1 MDKEEYRLRTD
12 EMKALIKEGRY
23 PEAARIADSID
34 WRRVKNTRMLC
45 LVGDLYKK
53 TGHFDKSRDVFLL
66 VYEIDQYNES
76 VVYSLCEL
84 SIKRDDFLAAI
95 EYMKGYARLA
105 PGSAGVYVL
114 RYKLYE
120 QQGVSCGERAELLEE
135 LKSVEFKPRW
145 AYELVTL
152 YNELGDEAGLI
163 SACDYIYDNITSK
176 SDMKTHRFCVKAL
189 ELKEKHTALTASQ
202 SEYLGAFRAAKAEE
216 EARERAKLEAMEA
229 ERKRLIEEKRRF
241 EEERAERARR
251 RRQEREAKR
260 QEKPGTDTIPLNIN
274 KNDIEEDPK
283 NKAERSRR
291 GENSAN
297 TGEADRIRIQ
307 ESELSGE
314 YETSRLERDIAD
326 GIKNILPDPDHSQT
340 EFTEGNSPEIES
352 GSNAGNV
359 VNIRD
364 MRTSHH
370 SAVRHAS
377 RRYDSILSQGGDGQI
392 SLVLPEK
399 ELIEEQITGQISID
413 DIMERIKAIAKENK
427 EARVEQIVHGRT
439 DGMFKSFE
447 RKVKEGPQAEI
458 DEMLGIG
465 GRAFDVSAAA
475 ASAAAQTGAAVH
487 SVIKPNAEKAAAVIA
502 HPAAEG
508 LRLAVKSVV
517 VPEGSGLGEG
527 EGAPVDIRKESR
539 TSKAAA
545 VDSVTKELPDLGDLV
560 TESDNLKKSDEKKA
574 PEGFKED
581 KGDKD
586 EKETSESFK
595 EDKSKKKLENVKASS
610 EKSAFEET
618 DTPEEEQGF
627 GEGSAEDR
635 KNAGLNKKNKKIDD
649 TENPDDKDD
658 IKEDAAE
665 DTEESIKGGEDEGLD
680 TKVSDSKDDSEHIE
694 EDIIDNE
701 DEESEENDDADHA
714 DVDEED
720 DRIVDKKAEVSSDKA
735 LNEDAAE
742 KENDISEDDIS
753 EDSEEINSYD
763 SEDEA
768 SSDRA
773 SQDIDEIDE
782 KEMADLNKKE
792 PEKEESGDEA
802 PEAEEEKAEV
812 SRNKGSKEDIANKEN
827 ADSDEDKR
835 VGEEPEEDNSEA
847 EEESSEAA
855 KEDGGEK
862 ESEATKEEKSSDKK
876 ESDKQKPKTEKENSS
891 SPADE
896 TLPIEKHEEHA
907 KEAQEHDALDFE
919 YEPLSDE
926 QIQERLSKL
935 TEAEKQQYGYILHN
949 HDIAGQIFIASDI
962 LAERSKYGVCVVGK
976 DKNLTLDVAKGI
988 VRTASRN
995 YKSFTGKAAK
1005 ISGSDLKAE
1014 KIPGFFKQL
1023 HNGALIITDAGSIR
1037 HDSAKALA
1045 NAMNVNA
1052 KYTMVL
1058 LTGSDKS
1065 IRDMLNREWRLD
1077 KLFDMSVDTEN
1088 IGGDDSLVAYGRE
1101 YAREQEYSI
1110 DNLGILALHTRIEEL
1125 QTFEHK
1131 PTPEDVKKIVD
1142 EAIEHSSKKGIGHLV
1157 EVISRKRY
1165 DDEDMIILRE
1175 KDFLIDNR

>member
-241 EEERAERARR
+241 EEEKAERARR

-297 TGEADRIRIQ
+297 TWEADRIRIQ

-314 YETSRLERDIAD
+314 YETSRLERDIAN

-340 EFTEGNSPEIES
+340 EFAEGNSPAIES

-517 VPEGSGLGEG
+517 VPEGSGLGEVD
-527 EGAPVDIRKESR
+527 GAPVDIRKESR

-574 PEGFKED
+574 PEEGQD
-581 KGDKD
+581 
-586 EKETSESFK
+586 
-595 EDKSKKKLENVKASS
+595 
-610 EKSAFEET
+610 FEENFA
-618 DTPEEEQGF
+618 EEG
-627 GEGSAEDR
+627 R
-635 KNAGLNKKNKKIDD
+635 KNAGLNKKNKKTDN

-665 DTEESIKGGEDEGLD
+665 DTEESIKGGEDEDLD

-694 EDIIDNE
+694 EDSIDNE

-782 KEMADLNKKE
+782 KEMANLNKKE
-792 PEKEESGDEA
+792 PEKEELGDEA

-835 VGEEPEEDNSEA
+835 VGEEPEEDNPEA
-847 EEESSEAA
+847 EEENSEAA

-862 ESEATKEEKSSDKK
+862 ESEAAKEEKASDKK

-891 SPADE
+891 LPADE

-1131 PTPEDVKKIVD
+1131 PTPEDVRKIVD

>member
-241 EEERAERARR
+241 EEEKAERARR

-314 YETSRLERDIAD
+314 YETSRLERDIAN

-340 EFTEGNSPEIES
+340 EFTEGNSSAIES

-475 ASAAAQTGAAVH
+475 ASAAARTGAAVH

-517 VPEGSGLGEG
+517 VPEGSGLDEDGA
-527 EGAPVDIRKESR
+527 APVDIRKESR

-574 PEGFKED
+574 PEEGQD
-581 KGDKD
+581 
-586 EKETSESFK
+586 
-595 EDKSKKKLENVKASS
+595 
-610 EKSAFEET
+610 FEENFA
-618 DTPEEEQGF
+618 E
-627 GEGSAEDR
+627 EDR
-635 KNAGLNKKNKKIDD
+635 KNAGLNKKNKKTDN

-665 DTEESIKGGEDEGLD
+665 DTEESIKGGEDEDLD

-694 EDIIDNE
+694 EDSIDNE
-701 DEESEENDDADHA
+701 DEESEENDDADPN

-720 DRIVDKKAEVSSDKA
+720 DRIVYKKAEVSSDKA
-735 LNEDAAE
+735 LNEDAAG

-782 KEMADLNKKE
+782 KGMADLNKKE

-847 EEESSEAA
+847 EEENSEAA

-862 ESEATKEEKSSDKK
+862 ESEATKEEKASDKK

>member
-241 EEERAERARR
+241 EEEKAERARR

-291 GENSAN
+291 GENSGN

-340 EFTEGNSPEIES
+340 EFAEGNSPAIES

-574 PEGFKED
+574 PEEGQD
-581 KGDKD
+581 
-586 EKETSESFK
+586 
-595 EDKSKKKLENVKASS
+595 
-610 EKSAFEET
+610 FEENFA
-618 DTPEEEQGF
+618 E
-627 GEGSAEDR
+627 EDR
-635 KNAGLNKKNKKIDD
+635 KNAGLNKKNKKTDN

-665 DTEESIKGGEDEGLD
+665 DTEESIKGGEDEDLD

-694 EDIIDNE
+694 EDSIDNE

-735 LNEDAAE
+735 LNEDAAG

-835 VGEEPEEDNSEA
+835 VEEEPEEDNSEA
-847 EEESSEAA
+847 EEENSEAA

-862 ESEATKEEKSSDKK
+862 ESEATKEEKASDKK

-1142 EAIEHSSKKGIGHLV
+1142 EAIEHSSKKGIGHLM

>member
-241 EEERAERARR
+241 EEEKAERARR

-340 EFTEGNSPEIES
+340 EFAEGNSPAIES

-574 PEGFKED
+574 PEEGQD
-581 KGDKD
+581 
-586 EKETSESFK
+586 
-595 EDKSKKKLENVKASS
+595 
-610 EKSAFEET
+610 FEENFA
-618 DTPEEEQGF
+618 EEG
-627 GEGSAEDR
+627 R
-635 KNAGLNKKNKKIDD
+635 KDAGLNKKNKKTDN

-665 DTEESIKGGEDEGLD
+665 DTEESIKGGEDEGSY

-694 EDIIDNE
+694 EDSIDNE

-782 KEMADLNKKE
+782 KEMANLNKKE

-847 EEESSEAA
+847 EEENSEAA

-862 ESEATKEEKSSDKK
+862 ESEAAKEEKASDKK

>member
-274 KNDIEEDPK
+274 KNDIEEDLK

-574 PEGFKED
+574 QEEGQD
-581 KGDKD
+581 
-586 EKETSESFK
+586 
-595 EDKSKKKLENVKASS
+595 
-610 EKSAFEET
+610 FEENFA
-618 DTPEEEQGF
+618 EEG
-627 GEGSAEDR
+627 R
-635 KNAGLNKKNKKIDD
+635 KNAGLNKKNKKTDN

-665 DTEESIKGGEDEGLD
+665 DTEESIKGGEDEDSD

-694 EDIIDNE
+694 EDSIDNE

-802 PEAEEEKAEV
+802 KEAEEEKVEV

-835 VGEEPEEDNSEA
+835 VEEEPEEDNSEA
-847 EEESSEAA
+847 EEENSEAA
-855 KEDGGEK
+855 KEDDGEK
-862 ESEATKEEKSSDKK
+862 ESEAAKEEKASDKK

>member
-241 EEERAERARR
+241 EEEKAERARR

-274 KNDIEEDPK
+274 KNDIEEDLK

-314 YETSRLERDIAD
+314 YETSRLERDIAN

-340 EFTEGNSPEIES
+340 EFTEGNSPAIES

-517 VPEGSGLGEG
+517 VPEGSGLGEVD
-527 EGAPVDIRKESR
+527 GAPVDIRKESR

-545 VDSVTKELPDLGDLV
+545 VGSVTKELPDLGDLV

-574 PEGFKED
+574 PEEGQD
-581 KGDKD
+581 
-586 EKETSESFK
+586 
-595 EDKSKKKLENVKASS
+595 
-610 EKSAFEET
+610 FEENFA
-618 DTPEEEQGF
+618 E
-627 GEGSAEDR
+627 EDR
-635 KNAGLNKKNKKIDD
+635 KNAGLNEKNKKTDN

-665 DTEESIKGGEDEGLD
+665 DTEESIKGGEDEDSD

-694 EDIIDNE
+694 EDSIDNE

-735 LNEDAAE
+735 LNEYAAE

-782 KEMADLNKKE
+782 KEIADLNKKE

-802 PEAEEEKAEV
+802 PEAEEEKVEV
-812 SRNKGSKEDIANKEN
+812 SRNKGSKEDIVNKEN

-835 VGEEPEEDNSEA
+835 VEEEPEEDNSEA
-847 EEESSEAA
+847 EEENSEAA
-855 KEDGGEK
+855 KEDSGEK

>member
-274 KNDIEEDPK
+274 KNDIEEDLK

-291 GENSAN
+291 GENSPN

-314 YETSRLERDIAD
+314 YETSRLERDIAN

-340 EFTEGNSPEIES
+340 EFTEGNSPAIES

-517 VPEGSGLGEG
+517 VPEGSGLGEVD
-527 EGAPVDIRKESR
+527 GAPVDIRKENR

-574 PEGFKED
+574 PEEGQD
-581 KGDKD
+581 
-586 EKETSESFK
+586 
-595 EDKSKKKLENVKASS
+595 
-610 EKSAFEET
+610 FEENFA
-618 DTPEEEQGF
+618 E
-627 GEGSAEDR
+627 EDR
-635 KNAGLNKKNKKIDD
+635 KNAGLNKKNKKTDN

-665 DTEESIKGGEDEGLD
+665 DTEESIKGGECEDLD

-694 EDIIDNE
+694 EDSIDNE
-701 DEESEENDDADHA
+701 DEESEENDDADPN

-735 LNEDAAE
+735 LNEDAAG
-742 KENDISEDDIS
+742 KENDISEEDIS

-802 PEAEEEKAEV
+802 QEAEEEKAEV

-835 VGEEPEEDNSEA
+835 VEEEPEEDNSEA
-847 EEESSEAA
+847 EEENSEAA
-855 KEDGGEK
+855 KEDSGEK

>member
-314 YETSRLERDIAD
+314 YETSRLERDIAN
-326 GIKNILPDPDHSQT
+326 GIKNILPDHSQT
-340 EFTEGNSPEIES
+340 EFTEGNSPAIES
-352 GSNAGNV
+352 GSNSGNV

-527 EGAPVDIRKESR
+527 EGAPVDIRKESM

-545 VDSVTKELPDLGDLV
+545 VDSVTKELPDLGGLV

-574 PEGFKED
+574 PEEGQD
-581 KGDKD
+581 
-586 EKETSESFK
+586 
-595 EDKSKKKLENVKASS
+595 
-610 EKSAFEET
+610 FEENFA
-618 DTPEEEQGF
+618 E
-627 GEGSAEDR
+627 EDR
-635 KNAGLNKKNKKIDD
+635 KNAGLNKKNKKTDN

-665 DTEESIKGGEDEGLD
+665 DTEESIKGGEDEDLD

-694 EDIIDNE
+694 EDSIDNE

-735 LNEDAAE
+735 LNEDAAG

-847 EEESSEAA
+847 EEENSEAA

-907 KEAQEHDALDFE
+907 KEAQEHDTLDFE

>member
-241 EEERAERARR
+241 EEEKAERARR

-314 YETSRLERDIAD
+314 YETSRLERDIAN

-340 EFTEGNSPEIES
+340 EFTEGNSPAIES

-517 VPEGSGLGEG
+517 VPEGSGLGEVD
-527 EGAPVDIRKESR
+527 GAPVDIRKESR

-574 PEGFKED
+574 PEEGQD
-581 KGDKD
+581 
-586 EKETSESFK
+586 
-595 EDKSKKKLENVKASS
+595 
-610 EKSAFEET
+610 FEENFA
-618 DTPEEEQGF
+618 EEG
-627 GEGSAEDR
+627 R
-635 KNAGLNKKNKKIDD
+635 KNAGLNKKNKKTDN

-665 DTEESIKGGEDEGLD
+665 DAEESIKGGEDEDLD

-694 EDIIDNE
+694 EDSIDNE

-782 KEMADLNKKE
+782 KEMANLNKKE
-792 PEKEESGDEA
+792 PEKEELGDEA

-835 VGEEPEEDNSEA
+835 VGEEPEEDNPEA
-847 EEESSEAA
+847 EEENSEAA

-862 ESEATKEEKSSDKK
+862 ESEAAKEEKASDKK

-1142 EAIEHSSKKGIGHLV
+1142 EAIEHSSKKGIGHLM

>member
-241 EEERAERARR
+241 EEEKAERARR

-291 GENSAN
+291 GENSGN

-340 EFTEGNSPEIES
+340 EFAEGNSPAIES

-574 PEGFKED
+574 PEEGQD
-581 KGDKD
+581 
-586 EKETSESFK
+586 
-595 EDKSKKKLENVKASS
+595 
-610 EKSAFEET
+610 FEENFA
-618 DTPEEEQGF
+618 E
-627 GEGSAEDR
+627 EDR
-635 KNAGLNKKNKKIDD
+635 KNAGLNKKNKKTDN

-665 DTEESIKGGEDEGLD
+665 DTEESIKGGEDEDLD

-694 EDIIDNE
+694 EDSIDNE

-835 VGEEPEEDNSEA
+835 VEEEPEEDNSEA
-847 EEESSEAA
+847 EEENSEAA

-862 ESEATKEEKSSDKK
+862 ESEATKEEKASDKK

-1142 EAIEHSSKKGIGHLV
+1142 EAIEHSSKKGIGHLM

>member
-241 EEERAERARR
+241 EEEKAERARR

-297 TGEADRIRIQ
+297 TGKADRIRIQ

-340 EFTEGNSPEIES
+340 EFTEGNSPAIES

-517 VPEGSGLGEG
+517 VPEGSGLGEVD
-527 EGAPVDIRKESR
+527 GAPVDIRKENR

-545 VDSVTKELPDLGDLV
+545 VGSVTKELPDLGDLV

-574 PEGFKED
+574 PEEGQD
-581 KGDKD
+581 
-586 EKETSESFK
+586 
-595 EDKSKKKLENVKASS
+595 
-610 EKSAFEET
+610 FEENFA
-618 DTPEEEQGF
+618 EEG
-627 GEGSAEDR
+627 R
-635 KNAGLNKKNKKIDD
+635 KNAGLNKKNKKTDN

-665 DTEESIKGGEDEGLD
+665 DTEESIKGGEDEDSD

-694 EDIIDNE
+694 EDSIDNE

-714 DVDEED
+714 DADEED
-720 DRIVDKKAEVSSDKA
+720 DRIVGKKAEVSSDKA

-802 PEAEEEKAEV
+802 PEAEEEKVEV

-847 EEESSEAA
+847 EEENSEAA

-862 ESEATKEEKSSDKK
+862 ESEATKEEKASDKK

-1142 EAIEHSSKKGIGHLV
+1142 EAIEHSSKKGIGHLM

>member
-274 KNDIEEDPK
+274 KNDIEEDLK

-574 PEGFKED
+574 QEEGQD
-581 KGDKD
+581 
-586 EKETSESFK
+586 
-595 EDKSKKKLENVKASS
+595 
-610 EKSAFEET
+610 FEENFA
-618 DTPEEEQGF
+618 EEG
-627 GEGSAEDR
+627 R
-635 KNAGLNKKNKKIDD
+635 KNAGLNKKNKKTDN

-665 DTEESIKGGEDEGLD
+665 DTEESIKGGEDEDSD

-694 EDIIDNE
+694 EDSIDNE

-802 PEAEEEKAEV
+802 KEAEEEKVEV

-835 VGEEPEEDNSEA
+835 VEEEPEEDNSEA
-847 EEESSEAA
+847 EEENSEAA
-855 KEDGGEK
+855 KEDDGEK
-862 ESEATKEEKSSDKK
+862 ESEAVKEEKASDKK

>member
-241 EEERAERARR
+241 EEEKAERARR

-314 YETSRLERDIAD
+314 YETSRLERDIAN

-517 VPEGSGLGEG
+517 VPEGSGLGEVD
-527 EGAPVDIRKESR
+527 GAPVDIRKENR

-545 VDSVTKELPDLGDLV
+545 VGSVTKELPDLGDLV

-574 PEGFKED
+574 PEEGQD
-581 KGDKD
+581 
-586 EKETSESFK
+586 
-595 EDKSKKKLENVKASS
+595 
-610 EKSAFEET
+610 FEENFA
-618 DTPEEEQGF
+618 EEG
-627 GEGSAEDR
+627 R
-635 KNAGLNKKNKKIDD
+635 KNAGLNKKNKKTDN

-665 DTEESIKGGEDEGLD
+665 DTEESIKGGEDEDSD

-694 EDIIDNE
+694 EDSIDNE

-714 DVDEED
+714 DADEED
-720 DRIVDKKAEVSSDKA
+720 DRIVGKKAEVSSDKA

-802 PEAEEEKAEV
+802 PEAEEEKVEV

-835 VGEEPEEDNSEA
+835 VEEEPEEDNSEA
-847 EEESSEAA
+847 EEENSEAA

-862 ESEATKEEKSSDKK
+862 ESEATKEEKASDKK

-1131 PTPEDVKKIVD
+1131 PTPEDVRKIVD

>member
-241 EEERAERARR
+241 EEEKAERARR

-517 VPEGSGLGEG
+517 VPEGSDLGEG

-574 PEGFKED
+574 PEEGQD
-581 KGDKD
+581 
-586 EKETSESFK
+586 
-595 EDKSKKKLENVKASS
+595 
-610 EKSAFEET
+610 FEENFA
-618 DTPEEEQGF
+618 EEG
-627 GEGSAEDR
+627 R
-635 KNAGLNKKNKKIDD
+635 KNAGLNKKNKKIDN

-665 DTEESIKGGEDEGLD
+665 DTEESIKGGEDEDSD

-694 EDIIDNE
+694 EDSIDNE

-720 DRIVDKKAEVSSDKA
+720 DRIVGKKAEVSSDKA

-847 EEESSEAA
+847 EEENSEAA

-862 ESEATKEEKSSDKK
+862 ESEAAKEEKSSDKK